1 MTERMHKG
9 RGMETGRFRDSD
21 LQAARAEAER
31 RGEVERHAA
40 HVFPHPIW
48 DGGDRIQLHVW
59 EDPAASPE
67 YFVEIAA
74 PLDGPFR
81 VGLGRLL
88 ATIALEADAGTRLRS
103 EQALLVEFTGFWHLR
118 DRIEEGFMRRM
129 LVVTSWRYED
139 DAGNLFTEGF
149 TPAG

>member
-1 MTERMHKG
+1 MTEGAQEG

-21 LQAARAEAER
+21 LQAARAEADR
-31 RGEVERHAA
+31 RHEVERHTA

-59 EDPAASPE
+59 EDPATSPE
-67 YFVEIAA
+67 YFVEIVA

-81 VGLGRLL
+81 AGLGRLL
-88 ATIALEADAGTRLRS
+88 AAIAREADAGDRLRS
-103 EQALLVEFTGFWHLR
+103 EQALLVEFTGFWQLR

-139 DAGNLFTEGF
+139 AAGNVRIEGF
-149 TPAG
+149 PPAA